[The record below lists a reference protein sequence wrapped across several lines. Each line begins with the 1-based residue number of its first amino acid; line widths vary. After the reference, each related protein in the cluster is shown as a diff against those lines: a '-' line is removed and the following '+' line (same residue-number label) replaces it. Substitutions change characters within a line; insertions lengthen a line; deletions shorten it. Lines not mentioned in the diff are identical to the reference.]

1 MDKAYAEGVL
11 AGRDYERERIIKLLD
26 ESFVYDEP
34 VVIQR
39 DRLIALIKG
48 ENK

>member
-1 MDKAYAEGVL
+1 MDSYSKALIEIATLREQ
-11 AGRDYERERIIKLLD
+11 ERIIGLVEGELTYK
-26 ESFVYDEP
+26 ESP
-34 VVIQR
+34 LR